1 MPEIVLP
8 CPRCQ
13 TPLLVDDDNA
23 GAEVLCPG
31 CRVHLVLP
39 VELSGR
45 VPVVEKSAAEEEVSG
60 DGRRNFRLSRTG
72 QAGPVEVGEAA
83 ALDPER
89 RVGALPQKRRMEGD
103 EERKRL
109 AAMVG
114 EPAAYDL
121 HKVDTGGR
129 TAFPCPGCHR
139 PVWMGKG
146 DEGQE
151 LFCEGCGSAVRAP
164 DPAKGQAAILLGAAE
179 GTQEREKTV
188 LPERRQVTDLLPG
201 EQTGAGRPKRQA
213 GELPPLRK
221 SGDDAPA
228 SGAKERRGMPQSASE
243 PIPARGDAEFA
254 AKLPP
259 RREPAPEPPRRVTEK
274 PSDSGGAAAGEVGPV
289 AHAHGETAA
298 SVKTRV
304 PRVAPERAPA
314 FSPRHEADLSVENV
328 GEWGGGGESA
338 EQSPVFRRTVSLALL
353 FLLLA
358 GGGAAVV
365 ASRGF
370 FAKAPASGVVAQPD
384 GGATQNA
391 EAAVAVLQRF
401 FGSDTVDA
409 MAKEVRHPDLTTD
422 RMRRYYA
429 SQALTPR
436 QISFA
441 TDWEEVDNF
450 EGKGV
455 NFIYTTVEVD
465 SFQKRQVWLELPKDG
480 GQPKLDWEHAVSWSE
495 VAWSEFL
502 TGTHEHPAEFRVT
515 ASPVHHYIGAFEDEY
530 RYHAFRL
537 ADPED
542 SLNCY
547 GYCETDSEIARQL
560 LAECQQA
567 RRRGEV
573 NSEGEGVARCMLR
586 LRAVPDGKRF
596 NQYIIDGFV
605 WKTWVEP

>member
-1 MPEIVLP
+1 MRRDSRPKAIGCEGFELDGGLIRRIDGAERIRIMPEIVLP

-13 TPLLVDDDNA
+13 MPLLVDDGNA

-31 CRVHLVLP
+31 CKVHLILP
-39 VELSGR
+39 ADPGGK
-45 VPVVEKSAAEEEVSG
+45 VPVREKSAIEAETTG

-72 QAGPVEVGEAA
+72 HAGAVEGAEVVVS
-83 ALDPER
+83 DPER
-89 RVGALPQKRRMEGD
+89 RVASLPQKRRMED
-103 EERKRL
+103 EEEQKRL

-114 EPAAYDL
+114 EA
-121 HKVDTGGR
+121 
-129 TAFPCPGCHR
+129 
-139 PVWMGKG
+139 
-146 DEGQE
+146 
-151 LFCEGCGSAVRAP
+151 
-164 DPAKGQAAILLGAAE
+164 GAGVA
-179 GTQEREKTV
+179 EREKAV
-188 LPERRQVTDLLPG
+188 LPERRQVVDVPSG
-201 EQTGAGRPKRQA
+201 EQTGAGRPKRQG
-213 GELPPLRK
+213 GEFPPVRK
-221 SGDDAPA
+221 SGEDV
-228 SGAKERRGMPQSASE
+228 SGGSKERVGVPPGAAE

-254 AKLPP
+254 VKLPP
-259 RREPAPEPPRRVTEK
+259 RREPVPEPPVRASTESPVSSERESAAVSAAVPAEPAPPK
-274 PSDSGGAAAGEVGPV
+274 P
-289 AHAHGETAA
+289 
-298 SVKTRV
+298 RV

-314 FSPRHEADLSVENV
+314 FSPKHEADLSVENV
-328 GEWGGGGESA
+328 GEWGGGGEPA
-338 EQSPVFRRTVSLALL
+338 EQSPAFRRTVSLALV

-370 FAKAPASGVVAQPD
+370 FAKAPAAGAAAEAD
-384 GGATQNA
+384 GGATRNK
-391 EAAVAVLQRF
+391 EAATAVLRRF
-401 FGSDTVDA
+401 FGADTVDA
-409 MAKEVRHPDLTTD
+409 MAKEVRHPELTGD

-436 QISFA
+436 QVSFE
-441 TDWEEVDNF
+441 TDWEEVGNF

-455 NFIYTTVEVD
+455 DFIYTTVEVD

-480 GQPKLDWEHAVSWSE
+480 SDPKLDWEHAVSWSE
-495 VAWSEFL
+495 VPWSDFL
-502 TGTHEHPAEFRVT
+502 TGNHEQPVAFRVT

-586 LRAVPDGKRF
+586 LRPVAEGKRF
-596 NQYIIDGFV
+596 NQYIIDGFA

>member
-1 MPEIVLP
+1 MRRDSRPKAIGCEGFELDGGLIRRIGGAERIRIMPEIVLP

-31 CRVHLVLP
+31 CKVHLILP
-39 VELSGR
+39 ADPGGN
-45 VPVVEKSAAEEEVSG
+45 VPVREKSVMEAETG

-72 QAGPVEVGEAA
+72 QAGAVEGVEPAVVP
-83 ALDPER
+83 DPER
-89 RVGALPQKRRMEGD
+89 RVVSLPQKRRMED
-103 EERKRL
+103 EEEQKRL

-114 EPAAYDL
+114 ADD
-121 HKVDTGGR
+121 VG
-129 TAFPCPGCHR
+129 
-139 PVWMGKG
+139 V
-146 DEGQE
+146 
-151 LFCEGCGSAVRAP
+151 P
-164 DPAKGQAAILLGAAE
+164 D
-179 GTQEREKTV
+179 REKTV
-188 LPERRQVTDLLPG
+188 LPERRQVTDVPSGDLA
-201 EQTGAGRPKRQA
+201 GAGRPKRQG
-213 GELPPLRK
+213 GELPPPRK
-221 SGDDAPA
+221 SGEEV
-228 SGAKERRGMPQSASE
+228 SGALKERGGVPPGASE

-254 AKLPP
+254 VKLPP
-259 RREPAPEPPRRVTEK
+259 RREPAPAPAVRASVESPVSAERESAVV
-274 PSDSGGAAAGEVGPV
+274 SAAAPAEP
-289 AHAHGETAA
+289 ALP
-298 SVKTRV
+298 KTRV

-314 FSPRHEADLSVENV
+314 FSPKHEADLSVENV
-328 GEWGGGGESA
+328 GEWGGGGEPA
-338 EQSPVFRRTVSLALL
+338 EQSPAFRRTVSLALV
-353 FLLLA
+353 FLLLG

-370 FAKAPASGVVAQPD
+370 FAKAPAAGAAAEAD
-384 GGATQNA
+384 GGATRNK
-391 EAAVAVLQRF
+391 EAA
-401 FGSDTVDA
+401 TVDA
-409 MAKEVRHPDLTTD
+409 MAKEVRHPELTGD

-436 QISFA
+436 QVSFE
-441 TDWEEVDNF
+441 TDWEEVGNF

-455 NFIYTTVEVD
+455 DFIYTTVEVD

-480 GQPKLDWEHAVSWSE
+480 SDPKLDWEHAVSWSE
-495 VAWSEFL
+495 VPWSEFL
-502 TGTHEHPAEFRVT
+502 TGNHEQPVAFRVT

-573 NSEGEGVARCMLR
+573 NPEGEGVARCMLR
-586 LRAVPDGKRF
+586 LRPVAEGKRF
-596 NQYIIDGFV
+596 NQYIIDGFA

>member
-31 CRVHLVLP
+31 CKAHLILP
-39 VELSGR
+39 GDLGGK
-45 VPVVEKSAAEEEVSG
+45 VPVREKSAMEAETG
-60 DGRRNFRLSRTG
+60 DGRRNFRLNRTG
-72 QAGPVEVGEAA
+72 QAGAVEGAEAVVS
-83 ALDPER
+83 DPDR
-89 RVGALPQKRRMEGD
+89 RVVSLPQKRRMED
-103 EERKRL
+103 EEGQKRL
-109 AAMVG
+109 AAMVDADDVG
-114 EPAAYDL
+114 
-121 HKVDTGGR
+121 V
-129 TAFPCPGCHR
+129 PG
-139 PVWMGKG
+139 
-146 DEGQE
+146 
-151 LFCEGCGSAVRAP
+151 
-164 DPAKGQAAILLGAAE
+164 
-179 GTQEREKTV
+179 REKTV
-188 LPERRQVTDLLPG
+188 LPERRQVIDVPSG
-201 EQTGAGRPKRQA
+201 EQVGAGRPKRQG
-213 GELPPLRK
+213 GELPPARK
-221 SGDDAPA
+221 SGEET
-228 SGAKERRGMPQSASE
+228 SGDLKERGGVPPGASE

-254 AKLPP
+254 VKLPP
-259 RREPAPEPPRRVTEK
+259 RREPAPEAPVRASVESSVPVERESVEVPAAATAQPPPPR
-274 PSDSGGAAAGEVGPV
+274 
-289 AHAHGETAA
+289 
-298 SVKTRV
+298 TRV

-314 FSPRHEADLSVENV
+314 FSPKHEADLSVENV
-328 GEWGGGGESA
+328 GEWGGGGEPA
-338 EQSPVFRRTVSLALL
+338 EQSPTFRRTVSLALV

-370 FAKAPASGVVAQPD
+370 FAKAPAAGAAAEAN
-384 GGATQNA
+384 GGATRNK
-391 EAAVAVLQRF
+391 EAATVVLQRF
-401 FGSDTVDA
+401 FGADTVDA
-409 MAKEVRHPDLTTD
+409 MAKEVRHPELTGD

-436 QISFA
+436 QVSFE
-441 TDWEEVDNF
+441 TDWEEVGNF

-455 NFIYTTVEVD
+455 DFIYTTVEVD

-480 GQPKLDWEHAVSWSE
+480 SDPKLDWEHAVSWSE
-495 VAWSEFL
+495 VPWSEFL
-502 TGTHEHPAEFRVT
+502 TGNHEQPVAFRVT

-547 GYCETDSEIARQL
+547 GYCETGSEIARQL

-573 NSEGEGVARCMLR
+573 NPEGEGVARCMLR
-586 LRAVPDGKRF
+586 LRLVAEGKRF